1 MREVIKK
8 SDELI
13 EVGGKEYPLWEI
25 IREGGKLYCREVAI
39 MAEIDGMKIPATLE
53 SDDWMRAGGRA
64 CTSSCSS
71 ARWGSS
77 GGRWRGVMAAA
88 RVLSSGWRQGG
99 GPGQRQDDPR
109 AVRDLSLQPR

>member
-53 SDDWMRAGGRA
+53 SDDWMRAGR
-64 CTSSCSS
+64 
-71 ARWGSS
+71 
-77 GGRWRGVMAAA
+77 
-88 RVLSSGWRQGG
+88 LRQKGDEESLRELEKME
-99 GPGQRQDDPR
+99 GPLFTYTEIDETDE
-109 AVRDLSLQPR
+109 A